1 VALRGW
7 RGMAWV
13 VSGVVSGGLL
23 LALMDPVAKPPWL
36 WVECVDVVGGWA
48 RYFNSPMKGNDC

>member
-1 VALRGW
+1 
-7 RGMAWV
+7 MAWV